1 VVHLDVE
8 DHQSIAMAKTPSLR
22 LTIRSLSLTASGL
35 LSLASVLVIPPTP
48 IFAAG
53 SLLMPWRRISMVN
66 NMVDKE
72 DTARLGKVRMYE
84 ELTSGEEV
92 VDLSPPEALDRAEYF
107 LVGQGYVVVQRTA
120 TTLTVEREGAKGA
133 AGQESAP
140 KVVVMAVPQ
149 PDGGVRIKVRG
160 NDSEG
165 LQGRQGLWKLW
176 AENLP
181 KRQH

>member
-1 VVHLDVE
+1 
-8 DHQSIAMAKTPSLR
+8 
-22 LTIRSLSLTASGL
+22 
-35 LSLASVLVIPPTP
+35 
-48 IFAAG
+48 
-53 SLLMPWRRISMVN
+53 
-66 NMVDKE
+66 MVDKE
-72 DTARLGKVRMYE
+72 GTYDSGKVRMYE
-84 ELTSGEEV
+84 ELTSGKEV
-92 VDLSPPEALDRAEYF
+92 VDLSPPQALDRAEHF

-120 TTLTVEREGAKGA
+120 TTLTAEREGTKGA
-133 AGQESAP
+133 AGHGGVP

-149 PDGGVRIKVRG
+149 CDGGVRIKVRG

>member
-1 VVHLDVE
+1 M
-8 DHQSIAMAKTPSLR
+8 AMAKTPSLR

-35 LSLASVLVIPPTP
+35 LSVASVMVIPSTP

-53 SLLMPWRRISMVN
+53 SLLMPWRRIPVVN

-72 DTARLGKVRMYE
+72 GTARLGKVRMYE

-107 LVGQGYVVVQRTA
+107 LVGQGYVVAQRTA
-120 TTLTVEREGAKGA
+120 TTLTVERERAEGA
-133 AGQESAP
+133 AGQQGSP
-140 KVVVMAVPQ
+140 KVVVIAVPQ
-149 PDGGVRIKVRG
+149 SDGGVRIKARS

-165 LQGRQGLWKLW
+165 VQGRQGLWKLW